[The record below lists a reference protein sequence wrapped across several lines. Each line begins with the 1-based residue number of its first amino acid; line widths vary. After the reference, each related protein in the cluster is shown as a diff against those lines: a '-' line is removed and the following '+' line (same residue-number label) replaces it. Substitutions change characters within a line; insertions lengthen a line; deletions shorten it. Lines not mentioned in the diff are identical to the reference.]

1 MENVSTLS
9 ASQEEP
15 TSLPKSGTI
24 MEQMPIMSQPNID
37 YNAKEKPTMPLPN
50 TTTSMK
56 EKCTPSTSSVAKE
69 KPTSRPS
76 TGTTDIMEMRP
87 TLTNLTHLET
97 KDKKR
102 VLLIT
107 LIPGVKTL
115 RESYRKGKEMLRKK
129 SRNLLFM

>member
-1 MENVSTLS
+1 MKIEAESNRTD
-9 ASQEEP
+9 ETEDEP
-15 TSLPKSGTI
+15 KV
-24 MEQMPIMSQPNID
+24 EQ
-37 YNAKEKPTMPLPN
+37 AKEVSGSHLETKD
-50 TTTSMK
+50 
-56 EKCTPSTSSVAKE
+56 TSSRMVQ
-69 KPTSRPS
+69 S
-76 TGTTDIMEMRP
+76 TQVYSP
-87 TLTNLTHLET
+87 KT